1 MSCLPQNEV
10 MAEALPGSIRT
21 VRQALTKMSTASE
34 AGAKARDLV
43 TRLLECFLLF
53 SFKCSSM
60 I

>member
-1 MSCLPQNEV
+1 MSCLTQNEV

-43 TRLLECFLLF
+43 TRLL
-53 SFKCSSM
+53 
-60 I
+60 